1 MIREQDYEIIKSFV
15 IYFFLIS
22 IILIYNT
29 LNKNAV
35 ELPTVV
41 FLICLTLGLAVNNE
55 QPNTNTLLFIFSVAL
70 ILKFYYDKNILK
82 RIKAKEEIETLAQTA
97 ETERA
102 EAEALQKEAEEVKNI
117 IKKNK
122 PRKRKI
128 VDKFEKILNS

>member
-15 IYFFLIS
+15 IFFFLIS
-22 IILIYNT
+22 IILVYNT

-41 FLICLTLGLAVNNE
+41 FLICLTLGLAVNNDH
-55 QPNTNTLLFIFSVAL
+55 PNANTLLFIFSIAL
-70 ILKFYYDKNILK
+70 ILKFYYDKSILV
-82 RIKAKEEIETLAQTA
+82 RIKAKEEIETLTQAADA
-97 ETERA
+97 EQA
-102 EAEALQKEAEEVKNI
+102 EAETLQKEAEEVRNI
-117 IKKNK
+117 IKKSK

>member
-1 MIREQDYEIIKSFV
+1 MIRDQDYEIIKSFV
-15 IYFFLIS
+15 IFFFLIS
-22 IILIYNT
+22 IILVYNA

-35 ELPTVV
+35 ELPTVI
-41 FLICLTLGLAVNNE
+41 FLICLTLGLAVNNDH
-55 QPNTNTLLFIFSVAL
+55 PNTNTFLFILSVAL

-82 RIKAKEEIETLAQTA
+82 RIKAKEDLEALSKAAEIEQT
-97 ETERA
+97 ET
-102 EAEALQKEAEEVKNI
+102 EALQKEAEEVKNI